1 MLKCQ
6 DKMVPC
12 LVIRMPRLPLSHSTP
27 QPGSGGTSTAATTTL
42 TTTTG
47 PRVYAPI
54 TTNSCFFED
63 PNMAVQQHVLNWLY
77 SVLTSEYRDV
87 NRAYSDVAQALAQ
100 YPSLSPRTDVHTF
113 PNGSSAL
120 LVRLTGTIPVLF
132 RGTTYRFPISLW
144 VPHAYPQEAP
154 LVYVT
159 PTENMM
165 VRPGQHVDPQGQVY
179 HPYLAGW
186 AGFWDKSSILDFLAI
201 LRDVFAKEPPVVARQ
216 PGGPPPPPAQ
226 QLQPASPPP
235 VPPLPPDL
243 ASRPSIQAQHHS
255 PENAPRPPP
264 PPPKPGMQVDPR
276 QPPVQGSPRAGPPVP
291 PLPPKPGRPI
301 SQYAGEDPRLHHEQ
315 QARPGPSRYDTA
327 PPLPPQAPQSPPV
340 PPRPFHPPV
349 QQQPPPPPPGPQYQ
363 RSPPPPSN
371 YSPGPPQPPYLPNDT
386 RRALPPQQQF
396 TPLHQQQ
403 WQQPQAQP
411 PIQQPPPPQP
421 NPPVPDIMDSED
433 LTLSIPPTTT
443 SAPPIPPNPEK
454 DALLRQLAS
463 TLFTL
468 RQQARDQNNSSL
480 AGLQSQ
486 RQAMAA
492 ASQRMQAELAQL
504 TQLSN
509 LLTSNTSI
517 LQDSLRK
524 ADAVIESSSR
534 LPEPNI
540 DELLVAPTVV
550 GNQLY
555 DLVAE
560 ERALADAIFV
570 LGRAV
575 ERGRIAP
582 QTFARL
588 TRSLAREWYLKKA
601 LVKKIGVGMGL
612 STGVG
617 Y

>member
-1 MLKCQ
+1 MTSFW
-6 DKMVPC
+6 
-12 LVIRMPRLPLSHSTP
+12 RSE
-27 QPGSGGTSTAATTTL
+27 QPK
-42 TTTTG
+42 
-47 PRVYAPI
+47 
-54 TTNSCFFED
+54 
-63 PNMAVQQHVLNWLY
+63 MAVQQHVLNWLY

-87 NRAYSDVAQALAQ
+87 NRAYSHVAQALAQ

-120 LVRLTGTIPVLF
+120 LVRLTGTIPVPF

-186 AGFWDKSSILDFLAI
+186 AGFSDKSSILDFLAI
-201 LRDVFAKEPPVVARQ
+201 LRDVFAKEPPVVVRQ
-216 PGGPPPPPAQ
+216 PGGHPPPPAQ
-226 QLQPASPPP
+226 QLQTASPPP

-243 ASRPSIQAQHHS
+243 APRPPSQAQHHS
-255 PENAPRPPP
+255 PENGPRPPP
-264 PPPKPGMQVDPR
+264 PPPKPGMPADPR
-276 QPPVQGSPRAGPPVP
+276 QHAVQGSPRPAAATVP
-291 PLPPKPGRPI
+291 PLPPKPGRPM
-301 SQYAGEDPRLHHEQ
+301 SQYPPESPRTPHEQ
-315 QARPGPSRYDTA
+315 QARPGPSRYETA
-327 PPLPPQAPQSPPV
+327 PPLPPQAPQSHPV
-340 PPRPFHPPV
+340 PPRPFQPPA
-349 QQQPPPPPPGPQYQ
+349 QQQQGPPPPGPQYQ
-363 RSPPPPSN
+363 HPPPPPN
-371 YSPGPPQPPYLPNDT
+371 NFPPGSPLPSYLPTNS
-386 RRALPPQQQF
+386 RHSLSPQQQF
-396 TPLHQQQ
+396 TPLPPQPWQQQ
-403 WQQPQAQP
+403 QHQHQHPRP
-411 PIQQPPPPQP
+411 QQPPPPQIP
-421 NPPVPDIMDSED
+421 QSQPPQPKPPVPDIMDADD
-433 LTLSIPPTTT
+433 LSLPLPASTTT
-443 SAPPIPPNPEK
+443 APPPIPPNPEK
-454 DALLRQLAS
+454 DALLHQLAS
-463 TLFTL
+463 TLHAL
-468 RQQARDQNNSSL
+468 RQQARDQNASSL
-480 AGLQSQ
+480 LGLQAQ
-486 RQAMAA
+486 RQAMA
-492 ASQRMQAELAQL
+492 QANHRLQSESAQL
-504 TQLSN
+504 TQLSS
-509 LLTSNTSI
+509 LLTSNTAI

-524 ADAVIESSSR
+524 ADSVIENSSR

-612 STGVG
+612 SSTP

>member
-1 MLKCQ
+1 
-6 DKMVPC
+6 
-12 LVIRMPRLPLSHSTP
+12 
-27 QPGSGGTSTAATTTL
+27 
-42 TTTTG
+42 
-47 PRVYAPI
+47 
-54 TTNSCFFED
+54 
-63 PNMAVQQHVLNWLY
+63 MAVQQHVLNWLY

-159 PTENMM
+159 PTETMM

-243 ASRPSIQAQHHS
+243 APRPSSQAQHHS

-264 PPPKPGMQVDPR
+264 PPPKPGMQTDPR
-276 QPPVQGSPRAGPPVP
+276 QPPAQGSPRAGPPVP

-301 SQYAGEDPRLHHEQ
+301 SQYAAEDSRIHHQE
-315 QARPGPSRYDTA
+315 QARPGPSRYETA
-327 PPLPPQAPQSPPV
+327 PPLPPQGPQSPPV
-340 PPRPFHPPV
+340 PPRPFHPPTQQQQQQPQ
-349 QQQPPPPPPGPQYQ
+349 QQQPPPGAQY
-363 RSPPPPSN
+363 RHPLSPPN
-371 YSPGPPQPPYLPNDT
+371 NFSPGPPQPSYLPNDP
-386 RRALPPQQQF
+386 RRSLSPQQQF
-396 TPLHQQQ
+396 TSLPPQP
-403 WQQPQAQP
+403 WQQPQHQVQQP
-411 PIQQPPPPQP
+411 FQQQQQPPPPQP
-421 NPPVPDIMDSED
+421 KPPVPDIMDSED
-433 LTLSIPPTTT
+433 LTLSIPTTNT

-454 DALLRQLAS
+454 DALLHQLAS
-463 TLFTL
+463 TLFSL

-492 ASQRMQAELAQL
+492 ASQRMQAESAQL
-504 TQLSN
+504 SQLSN
-509 LLTSNTSI
+509 LLTSNTAI

-524 ADAVIESSSR
+524 ADGVIENSSR

-582 QTFARL
+582 QTFAKM